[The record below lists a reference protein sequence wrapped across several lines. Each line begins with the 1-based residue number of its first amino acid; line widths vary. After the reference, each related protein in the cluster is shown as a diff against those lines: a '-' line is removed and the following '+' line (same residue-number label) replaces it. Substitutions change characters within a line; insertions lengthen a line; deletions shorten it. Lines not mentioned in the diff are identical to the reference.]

1 MAIRSYRDL
10 RTWPL
15 GMELARAEHATTA
28 AWPPTELLGR
38 ELRRTSISIPSN
50 IAEGYGR
57 GGTKEYLRYLR
68 IAMGSVAEMDT
79 QLRLAAMMKLVS
91 GRSLNRLLHAI
102 PPPYP
107 PSAECRV
114 PSAEKKCPQAPR
126 SNTGHR
132 LALLPARS

>member
-1 MAIRSYRDL
+1 
-10 RTWPL
+10 
-15 GMELARAEHATTA
+15 MELARAEHATTA

-114 PSAEKKCPQAPR
+114 PRKSAPR
-126 SNTGHR
+126 HPEAI
-132 LALLPARS
+132 LDIA

>member
-10 RTWPL
+10 RTWQL
-15 GMELARAEHATTA
+15 SMELARGVHAATA
-28 AWPPTELLGR
+28 SWPATEVLGR

-79 QLRLAAMMKLVS
+79 QLRLAAMMKLLS
-91 GRSLNRLLHAI
+91 DREAQTLLETIDHTGRSLNRLLHAI
-102 PPPYP
+102 PPP
-107 PSAECRV
+107 
-114 PSAEKKCPQAPR
+114 
-126 SNTGHR
+126 
-132 LALLPARS
+132 